1 MTSPVLHYSPGSSPF
16 LGCAEFGV
24 VVNTSASRRA
34 IPSSAR
40 AREPD
45 RSAHRSAPVSAG
57 QCGGAGHGA
66 TRGIDLDP
74 CLFSCVPVRA
84 GVAGDLAGRVRRI
97 TRGEK
102 MKAKLVEHAIDM
114 LEAAKATHDPAK
126 IAKAQALLD
135 MVRGWV

>member
-1 MTSPVLHYSPGSSPF
+1 MGWWCDSPALNSP
-16 LGCAEFGV
+16 
-24 VVNTSASRRA
+24 R
-34 IPSSAR
+34 
-40 AREPD
+40 
-45 RSAHRSAPVSAG
+45 PV
-57 QCGGAGHGA
+57 Q
-66 TRGIDLDP
+66 
-74 CLFSCVPVRA
+74 F
-84 GVAGDLAGRVRRI
+84 RRI